1 MNGEV
6 KMLDHAKEAKPLYSQ
21 VKKII
26 KKNITEGIY
35 AVNENIPTEKE
46 LQQTFNVSRI
56 TVRKALEELL
66 NEGYISRQRGSGT
79 VVLRQSKIEEEI
91 HSDRSFT
98 EELKAR
104 NIKPGTKLMQ
114 LRTVIAGGVIAES
127 LGVENGS
134 KVLELTRV
142 RTADGVP
149 IVIFQTYINLD
160 IVEITEKEL
169 QANESLYSL
178 LREKGNPVTLS
189 KEVFEVALSTE
200 WSSQLLEIPL
210 GTPLLKRAS
219 VVHAN
224 GKPLLYTESSYNGYI
239 YRYAVTHR

>member
-1 MNGEV
+1 
-6 KMLDHAKEAKPLYSQ
+6 MLDHAKEAKPLYSQ

-46 LQQTFNVSRI
+46 LQEMFHVSRI

-66 NEGYISRQRGSGT
+66 SEGYIARQRGSGT

-91 HSDRSFT
+91 HADRSFT
-98 EELKAR
+98 EEMQAKGVT
-104 NIKPGTKLMQ
+104 PGTKKLQ

-127 LGVENGS
+127 LGLHDGEQ
-134 KVLELTRV
+134 VLELTRV
-142 RTADGVP
+142 RTADGIP
-149 IVIFQTYINLD
+149 IVIFQTYIN
-160 IVEITEKEL
+160 VGMVQITEEEVK
-169 QANESLYSL
+169 NCESFYL
-178 LREKGNPVTLS
+178 LLKEKGKPVTLL

-219 VVHAN
+219 IVQTD
-224 GKPLLYTESSYNGYI
+224 GKPLLYTESFYNGYM
-239 YRYAVTHR
+239 YRHAITHQ